1 MVIRNEKCC
10 LYNGDAVSLLK
21 CKFYFMLPEEAIEM
35 RESVK
40 RPESEPSESDSKRQA
55 MFYVC
60 YNQEYQIY

>member
-1 MVIRNEKCC
+1 
-10 LYNGDAVSLLK
+10 
-21 CKFYFMLPEEAIEM
+21 MLPEEAIEM